1 MEKSSIFCSRLW
13 KPRPTFCRLGF
24 VTVFLFLQAAGGEW
38 ENRPSKQHMESVRV
52 TRDQR
57 DLTGQGSDDVSPSLA
72 IEASVVLIQ
81 TAYPWTLFQAAGML
95 STHVQRSQRLFPNLW
110 KSALSFHTGHVHCSV
125 PSLGSQAWSV
135 SAYHTSTSSSCVLQR
150 YNIKCVNSKRKK
162 TQLCIVV
169 IQQMYRSGWCVF
181 TPVWWFEHKV
191 FLIGSPTGG
200 AVCRDCRP
208 FRCSLHWGRT
218 LLGAGLEGYKPHP
231 PPFTFSSFY
240 VWREMWPLSFL
251 FLLPYFQ
258 AMTDFYTP
266 ADINAFTKLLLLL
279 VFYLDNTDMPRS
291 SSGCSEQFSS
301 FSAQHH
307 PGFSSGSVSFG
318 ELAHRSK
325 TTGQGCSASA
335 SSALHLTGSD
345 LCVFS
350 PMFSHWIHFILTSQ
364 LALNHSNLGL
374 LSLVYLFHIYCT
386 VNGFSKTVMLSD
398 YFSVSL

>member
-24 VTVFLFLQAAGGEW
+24 VTVFLFLQAAGGGW

-57 DLTGQGSDDVSPSLA
+57 DLTGQGSDVSPSLA
-72 IEASVVLIQ
+72 IEASVVSIQ

-95 STHVQRSQRLFPNLW
+95 STHVQRSQRLSPNLW
-110 KSALSFHTGHVHCSV
+110 KLALSFHTGHVHCSV
-125 PSLGSQAWSV
+125 LSLGSQAWSV
-135 SAYHTSTSSSCVLQR
+135 SAYHTSTSLSCGLQR

-162 TQLCIVV
+162 TQLWIVV

-191 FLIGSPTGG
+191 FLIGSPTWG
-200 AVCRDCRP
+200 AVCRGCRP
-208 FRCSLHWGRT
+208 FRRSLHGGRT

-231 PPFTFSSFY
+231 PPFTFSTSY
-240 VWREMWPLSFL
+240 VWRETWPLSFL
-251 FLLPYFQ
+251 FLLPYFP
-258 AMTDFYTP
+258 AMMDFYTP
-266 ADINAFTKLLLLL
+266 AEINAFIKLLLLL
-279 VFYLDNTDMPRS
+279 VFYLGNTDMPRS
-291 SSGCSEQFSS
+291 SSGCSEQ

-318 ELAHRSK
+318 ESAQSSK
-325 TTGQGCSASA
+325 TVGRGCSASA
-335 SSALHLTGSD
+335 SSALHFTGSD
-345 LCVFS
+345 LCFF
-350 PMFSHWIHFILTSQ
+350 PMFSHWVHLILTSP

-374 LSLVYLFHIYCT
+374 FRLVYLFHIYCT

-398 YFSVSL
+398 YFSASL